1 MINIVFIKESD
12 GYNVSCLRQN
22 DFQFDF
28 LKILNNSDHCIKPQ
42 EAGGCPGRSGKPSR
56 SERVTL

>member
-42 EAGGCPGRSGKPSR
+42 EAGGCPGRSG
-56 SERVTL
+56 